1 MRFAYLGSG
10 SKGNGALVHAGNT
23 MLLLDCGFSAKETL
37 GRLDRAGV
45 DAEDLE
51 AIVVTHEHGD
61 HISGVGAV
69 ARKLDIP
76 VWLTAGTGRAAASR
90 LGKIPKIRYFDP
102 HTDFVVGDIQVQ
114 PFPVPHDALEPAQF
128 VFSDGASRLGILTDV
143 GSITSHIEQVLSEC
157 DALALEC
164 NHDSKMLERGPYPQA
179 LKQRVAGR
187 LGHLSNFAAAELLE
201 KIDRSRLQHLV
212 AVHLS
217 ETNNSPS
224 LAQAALASVMGCG
237 SDQIIV
243 AGQEEGLEWCN
254 IEA

>member
-10 SKGNGALVHAGNT
+10 SKGNGALVQSDGT

-37 GRLDRAGV
+37 SRLDRTGV
-45 DAEDLE
+45 DVNDID
-51 AIVVTHEHGD
+51 AIVVTHEHSD
-61 HISGVGAV
+61 HISGVGVV

-76 VWLTAGTGRAAASR
+76 VWLTAGTERAAANR
-90 LGKIPKIRYFDP
+90 LGNIPKKKYFDP
-102 HTDFVVGDIQVQ
+102 HTAFVVGDLEVQ
-114 PFPVPHDALEPAQF
+114 PFPVPHDAFEPAQF
-128 VFSDGASRLGILTDV
+128 VFSDGATRLGILTDV
-143 GSITSHIEQVLSEC
+143 GSTTSHIEQVLSEC

-179 LKQRVAGR
+179 LKDRVAGR
-187 LGHLSNFAAAELLE
+187 LGHLSNSAAASLLE
-201 KIDRSRLQHLV
+201 KIDRTRLQHLV

-243 AGQEEGLEWCN
+243 ADQEEGLDWCN

>member
-10 SKGNGALVHAGNT
+10 SKGNGALVQVGGT
-23 MLLLDCGFSAKETL
+23 TLLLDCGFSSRETL
-37 GRLDRAGV
+37 SRLARIGV
-45 DAEDLE
+45 AVEELH

-76 VWLTAGTGRAAASR
+76 VWLTAGTERAAASR
-90 LGKIPKIRYFDP
+90 LGTLPRKNYFDP
-102 HTDFVVGDIQVQ
+102 HTAFVIGDIEVQ

-143 GSITSHIEQVLSEC
+143 GSTTSHIEQVLSEC

-164 NHDSKMLERGPYPQA
+164 NHDSRMLERGPYPQA
-179 LKQRVAGR
+179 LKARVAGR
-187 LGHLSNFAAAELLE
+187 LGHLSNTAAAALLE
-201 KIDRSRLQHLV
+201 KLDRTRLQHLV

-237 SDQIIV
+237 SDRIII
-243 AGQEEGLEWCN
+243 ADQEEGLEWCN